1 MNTIKKMPSLLRN
14 VQKGYYAQDGIKRES
29 RDMMSI
35 IDANLKKKNAEAEA
49 SEKPLEGGAKRQLQ
63 KFEKKIKS
71 KSKVYDC

>member
-1 MNTIKKMPSLLRN
+1 MPSLLRN

-71 KSKVYDC
+71 KSKVYDA

>member
-1 MNTIKKMPSLLRN
+1 MPSLLRSMSR
-14 VQKGYYAQDGIKRES
+14 GYYNQDSIKKES

-35 IDANLKKKNAEAEA
+35 IEQGIKKKNAEAEA

-71 KSKVYDC
+71 KSKVYDA